1 MRDDEEVVLE
11 EVRYTAE
18 DLFPD
23 YIEKETPIDD
33 DLKNKVQPQSANPFL
48 NVKPPAVKV
57 EEKPQKKSKKK
68 ENIQVKA
75 ITYLKTLK
83 YFNYKNSVYYAK
95 VVESGIEKYLDIS
108 SGDFEA
114 FILESYMSDPA
125 GPISMMNLKSILI
138 VIKSYAKN
146 NSSPIQSIT
155 RFGVINGELVW
166 NLGFQNRNCVIINT
180 DSVRIGSPGDVLLV
194 CNEKTKPIEKIEFS
208 SSGISSCEMF
218 LDLFGIT
225 SGVERH
231 WILMTLVSYL
241 FAEVSTPILYLHGP
255 AGSGKTTL
263 ASALKAVFDP
273 NVGEFLHNNA
283 LELALTL
290 DRSGIVFFDNFS
302 SLSNSISDQFCL
314 SYSSGSY
321 TKKRNYSDTETIE
334 ISMKCPL
341 ILTSVTIPRLN
352 QDFKARCAFIKIEP
366 KQVLKSELE
375 IKSELELLLP
385 YVRGELCNLA
395 CTILKNYQKFQ
406 PLGIKRHAD
415 FDLIGQAY
423 FEAIGFSS
431 NIYRQ
436 FLEALK
442 TSESTEMVK
451 RSDPLNDLL
460 LLMETHQVCAFTMSE
475 LYNYL
480 LATSDDTS
488 NYPINSANF
497 AKLIK
502 NNAPLLYNAG
512 LLILCGTKKL
522 NGHQYIAVNLASV
535 VDRTSLILNYDLER
549 LKIDPTYV
557 SEVFPKIKAA
567 QTLSLGIPTDL
578 F

>member
-1 MRDDEEVVLE
+1 MRDDEEDYSKKVP
-11 EVRYTAE
+11 YGFE
-18 DLFPD
+18 DLFPECFENEPA
-23 YIEKETPIDD
+23 IENN
-33 DLKNKVQPQSANPFL
+33 LQNKARSQSVNPFL
-48 NVKPPAVKV
+48 NINTPAVKDDV
-57 EEKPQKKSKKK
+57 KSNKKSKKK
-68 ENIQVKA
+68 ESIQVKA

-83 YFNYKNSVYYAK
+83 YFNYKNSVYYVK
-95 VVESGIEKYLDIS
+95 VIESGVEKYLDVA

-114 FILESYMSDPA
+114 FILESYMADPS
-125 GPISMMNLKSILI
+125 GPISMMNLKSIMI
-138 VIKSYAKN
+138 VIRSYAKN
-146 NSSPIQSIT
+146 NSLPIQSIT

-166 NLGFQNRNCVIINT
+166 NLGFQNRSCVIINE
-180 DSVRIGSPGDVLLV
+180 DSVKIGSPGDVLLV
-194 CNEKTKPIEKIEFS
+194 CNEKTRPIEKIEYS

-225 SGVERH
+225 SSIERH

-241 FAEVSTPILYLHGP
+241 FAEIPTPILYLHGP

-263 ASALKAVFDP
+263 ANALKSIFDP
-273 NVGEFLHNNA
+273 GVGEFLHNNA
-283 LELALTL
+283 LDLALTL
-290 DRSGIVFFDNFS
+290 DRSGIVLFDNFS

-314 SYSSGSY
+314 SYSNGYY
-321 TKKRNYSDTETIE
+321 TKKKNYSDTETIE

-341 ILTSVTIPRLN
+341 ILTSVSIPRLN
-352 QDFKARCAFIKIEP
+352 GDFKARCAFIKIEP

-375 IKSELELLLP
+375 IRSDLELLLP
-385 YVRGELCNLA
+385 CVRGELCNLA
-395 CTILKNYQKFQ
+395 SIILKNYHKFQ

-415 FDLIGQAY
+415 FDLLGQAY

-431 NIYRQ
+431 DIYRQ
-436 FLEALK
+436 FLEALT
-442 TSESTEMVK
+442 TSESSDMIK

-460 LLMETHQVCAFTMSE
+460 TLLNTHHICAFTMSE
-475 LYNYL
+475 LFNYL
-480 LATSDDTS
+480 LATSDDSS

-502 NNAPLLYNAG
+502 NNLALLYSAG
-512 LLILCGTKKL
+512 LLILCGTKKT
-522 NGHQYIAVNLASV
+522 NGHQYIAVNLATV

-549 LKIDPTYV
+549 LKIDPSYV
-557 SEVFPKIKAA
+557 SEVFPLIKAA